1 MAEYYALTKVNK
13 MQPSKHSDTDDCRT
27 GVGGRI
33 RGTKYLCH
41 PCNSH
46 EVPKEGRTGRCAE
59 GSIVGKIISKSM
71 KCLSQ
76 KLMVTWG
83 RRGRVI
89 VMDSTQRTL
98 GCLPEAGVYV
108 MLPSIHFL
116 GVYEYIYAAK
126 GVGLGG
132 V

>member
-1 MAEYYALTKVNK
+1 MEYYALTKVNK
-13 MQPSKHSDTDDCRT
+13 MQPLKHSDTDDCRT

-59 GSIVGKIISKSM
+59 GGIVDKIISKSM

-76 KLMVTWG
+76 NQGDGDLGKEGEGHSYGQHTKDPGALA
-83 RRGRVI
+83 RGR
-89 VMDSTQRTL
+89 
-98 GCLPEAGVYV
+98 GVYHV
-108 MLPSIHFL
+108 TLNPFL
-116 GVYEYIYAAK
+116 GGI
-126 GVGLGG
+126 
-132 V
+132 